1 MMAPLLTTTVV
12 LPERLLLPEEL
23 IRCGATIM
31 LAVELAPEIA
41 PEATSTPMPL
51 AEPLA
56 LARAIDCTDR
66 SRPDD
71 RKRSPPAAA
80 PTARAALFTR
90 LTRPTVSAPS
100 TATPTEPAMP
110 LAAVALPVIL
120 PVVTGLL
127 SRSSLTSTTRP
138 PEAPLTSI
146 LPRFIDMPPLPLR
159 LSCPAAPT
167 KMLPPVPELEPA
179 RRLSSPPGTE
189 STAQSLL
196 LANTGV
202 ASVWL
207 VARRLKRRSAGAA
220 FMTMVPPWASPK
232 TEMPWMPAASG
243 VAEPAVIVLAAV
255 IITVPPTP
263 PAPAEALMLA
273 TVAGPLS
280 ASTIILPPGL
290 L

>member
-1 MMAPLLTTTVV
+1 MAPLLTTTVV

-110 LAAVALPVIL
+110 L
-120 PVVTGLL
+120 
-127 SRSSLTSTTRP
+127 
-138 PEAPLTSI
+138 TSI

-179 RRLSSPPGTE
+179 SRLSWPPGTD
-189 STAQSLL
+189 STA
-196 LANTGV
+196 
-202 ASVWL
+202 
-207 VARRLKRRSAGAA
+207 
-220 FMTMVPPWASPK
+220 
-232 TEMPWMPAASG
+232 
-243 VAEPAVIVLAAV
+243 
-255 IITVPPTP
+255 
-263 PAPAEALMLA
+263 
-273 TVAGPLS
+273 
-280 ASTIILPPGL
+280 
-290 L
+290 